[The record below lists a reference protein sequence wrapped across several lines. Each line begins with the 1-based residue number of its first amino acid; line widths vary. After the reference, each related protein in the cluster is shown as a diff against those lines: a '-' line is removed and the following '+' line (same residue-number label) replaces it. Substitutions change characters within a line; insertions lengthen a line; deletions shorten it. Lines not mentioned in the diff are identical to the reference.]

1 MHMMH
6 SYQGAKD
13 TKKPASYC
21 RILDYIEQQGTEGER
36 LKDLIVHACCASSLT
51 PRHGK
56 PGVTLMWPSA
66 KTLDE
71 IEKAVYGADEVAH
84 YKASQRLK
92 AHILC
97 DVYNDKTPFV
107 AGKAA
112 VNSMY
117 PARSCGVKKAT
128 GSTVEFDNGTTA
140 ELDKAFK
147 VLTDPAAP
155 RVNLAVWRVKSGE
168 LPIDGAESKV
178 VKVAKKKG
186 GNEPD
191 AAQAKK
197 CCDFRR
203 AILTTVEKRF
213 IAEQGHSNAYM
224 ACYASLYNWY
234 KEKYPAVLY
243 NSIIPLTSC
252 TPIDLYLI
260 LYAKCCDTG
269 QYLIDQ
275 QQLEEWWSE
284 GQGGHHDVSAVCKDI
299 IEALSVTNHY
309 TDKVG
314 LYDAAQRVAMLQAVN
329 ESRAKLARATCD
341 DFRNCVAIFCAEY
354 ERLHGVAAS
363 HNFLPEPIAEL
374 YKKPECKIAHD
385 DLRYVTKLMFAK
397 LAQHWDEGA
406 FCEFIGTVHKS
417 LCYPVPKAT
426 LVHAGTVRYTIDG
439 GRELQPQIY
448 ALCASDYLWFFPHTL
463 ADSNKAAGSMK
474 ITTTMPEVG
483 HRRLWQDLVH
493 ALYKHDASSALDSA
507 SVPDE
512 AHQEMYNALRS
523 VLEGA
528 EGAEANA
535 NKLLSK
541 YTVAG
546 GFSYR
551 R

>member
-1 MHMMH
+1 MH
-6 SYQGAKD
+6 SHHGAKD
-13 TKKPASYC
+13 NNKKPAAYC
-21 RILDYIEQQGTEGER
+21 RILDYVEQQGVEGER
-36 LKDLIVHACCASSLT
+36 LKDLIVYNCCTGLLA

-56 PGVTLMWPSA
+56 GVTLMWPTT
-66 KTLDE
+66 KTIDE
-71 IEKAVYGADEVAH
+71 IEKAVYGSDEVAH
-84 YKASQRLK
+84 YKAAQRLK
-92 AHILC
+92 AHILT
-97 DVYNDKTPFV
+97 DVYNDKTPFAV
-107 AGKAA
+107 GKL
-112 VNSMY
+112 VNNGMY
-117 PARSCGVKKAT
+117 PARSCVVKKAT
-128 GSTVEFDNGTTA
+128 AVTVEFENGATA
-140 ELDKAFK
+140 ELDKGFK
-147 VLTDPAAP
+147 VLTDPTTP
-155 RVNLAVWRVKSGE
+155 RINIAVWRIKSGE
-168 LPIDGAESKV
+168 MQTDGAEAKIIKV
-178 VKVAKKKG
+178 SKKKG

-191 AAQAKK
+191 CAALKK
-197 CCDFRR
+197 CTEFRR
-203 AILTTVEKRF
+203 MILSTVEKRF
-213 IAEQGHSNAYM
+213 AAERGQSNAYM

-243 NSIIPLTSC
+243 NVIIPLTSC

-260 LYAKCCDTG
+260 LCAVNEAK
-269 QYLIDQ
+269 QHLLDQ

-284 GQGGHHDVSAVCKDI
+284 GQGGHHDTSAVCKDI
-299 IEALSVTNHY
+299 ISALSTANHHTNQI
-309 TDKVG
+309 G
-314 LYDAAQRVAMLQAVN
+314 LYDATQRVRMLQSVN

-341 DFRNCVAIFCAEY
+341 DFRNCVQAFCAEY
-354 ERLHGVAAS
+354 TRLHEVAAS
-363 HNFLPEPIAEL
+363 SNFFPESISEL

-397 LAQHWDEGA
+397 LTQNWDETSFHE
-406 FCEFIGTVHKS
+406 FCATLHKS
-417 LCYPVPKAT
+417 LSYPVPKAT
-426 LVHAGTVRYTIDG
+426 LIHAGTVRYTIDG

-474 ITTTMPEVG
+474 ITNVMPEVG
-483 HRRLWQDLVH
+483 HRRLWQDLVL
-493 ALYKHDASSALDSA
+493 ALHKNETSSALDST